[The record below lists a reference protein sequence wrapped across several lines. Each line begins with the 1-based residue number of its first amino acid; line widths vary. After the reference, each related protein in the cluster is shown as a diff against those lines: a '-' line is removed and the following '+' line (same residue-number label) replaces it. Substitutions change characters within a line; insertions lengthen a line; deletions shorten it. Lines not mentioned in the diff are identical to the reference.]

1 MKILSRLV
9 LLCGLLAADAS
20 KEPDAEDILTEVL
33 LEEETGNSTY
43 AEEPVFEPLDEEM
56 YLKALNGTVQ
66 RSGSCSPGWSRLKG
80 RCYHVFPI
88 PTTWF
93 RAQRNCGSMQAHL
106 ASIHDFEVN
115 YQLLRLITAAG
126 QRRSEVWIGGSD
138 LRRERHWYWVDGT
151 RFGYTNWCRG
161 EPNNFFSKQHCLQ
174 MNYSR
179 SRCWDD
185 EDCNYPKPFIC
196 ARDY

>member
-1 MKILSRLV
+1 MPNCLSMLV
-9 LLCGLLAADAS
+9 SATTCLNAS

-33 LEEETGNSTY
+33 LEEETGNRTD
-43 AEEPVFEPLDEEM
+43 AE
-56 YLKALNGTVQ
+56 ALNGTVQ

-93 RAQRNCGSMQAHL
+93 GAQRNCRSMQAHL

-151 RFGYTNWCRG
+151 RFGYTNWCQG
-161 EPNNFFSKQHCLQ
+161 EPNNFFFKQHCLQ

-185 EDCNYPKPFIC
+185 GDCNYLKPFIC
-196 ARDY
+196 ARFS